1 MEVTTINKKDPQT
14 LQREIMKKE
23 AALELAFKTQVGL
36 QKLAQALAS
45 PVRKHL
51 DYRGIGRRLFV
62 TEPYVDP
69 GPMYYDADIAEFDAV
84 KIGRDGTSR
93 MVVVRATR
101 TIVPEFELA
110 VRVKIPF
117 AEVRTR
123 KYKVVERAKERLKQS
138 FAIRE
143 DLLIFSLVH
152 EAAALSGQ
160 VVDLT
165 GDLTKEALAYCF
177 WQIENRRIIPVNVL
191 IPPAAAFCFRNWER
205 DQIEETARIEIRRT
219 GYLGV
224 LWGANFLVSQL
235 IKPFQVGEAMKYP
248 AYVLGDPQFTGWYAI
263 RADVEVIPADT
274 PDLLLLGFVGYLQ
287 AGMILHNVWSV
298 ARVNFVPML
307 G

>member
-1 MEVTTINKKDPQT
+1 MEAKATQVVKKDPMV
-14 LQREIMKKE
+14 LQRELMKKE

-36 QKLAQALAS
+36 MKLAQALAS

-69 GPMYYDADIAEFDAV
+69 GPMYYDADVEEFDAV
-84 KIGRDGTSR
+84 KMGRDGTTR
-93 MVVVRATR
+93 MVVCRATR
-101 TIVPEFELA
+101 TILPEFELG

-143 DLLIFSLVH
+143 DLMIFSLAYDAC
-152 EAAALSGQ
+152 ELSGQ
-160 VVDLT
+160 KVVTT
-165 GDLTKEALAYCF
+165 GNLSKMVLSQAF
-177 WQIENRRIIPVNVL
+177 WMVDRRRIIPVNVL
-191 IPPAAAFCFRNWER
+191 ISPAAAYSMRNWER
-205 DQIEETARIEIRRT
+205 EELEETARIEIRRT

-224 LWGANFLVSQL
+224 LWGANFLVTQL
-235 IKPFQVGEAMKYP
+235 IKENPDGQTS
-248 AYVLGDPQFTGWYAI
+248 AYVFGDPQFVGWYPI

-274 PDLLLLGFVGYLQ
+274 PDLYLLGFVGYLQ
-287 AGMILHNVWSV
+287 AGMILHNVWGV
-298 ARVNFVPML
+298 ARVDFYPIL
-307 G
+307 GV

>member
-1 MEVTTINKKDPQT
+1 MEAMATINKKDPQV
-14 LQREIMKKE
+14 LQRELMKKE

-84 KIGRDGTSR
+84 MIGRDGTSR

-101 TIVPEFELA
+101 TILPEFEVA

-152 EAAALSGQ
+152 DAVIASNQLITATGTLIKEDLAEA
-160 VVDLT
+160 
-165 GDLTKEALAYCF
+165 F
-177 WQIENRRIIPVNVL
+177 WRVENRRLIPLNVL
-191 IPPAAAFCFRNWER
+191 ISPASAYAIRNWER

-235 IKPFQVGEAMKYP
+235 IKKVNIGGTDYNV
-248 AYVLGDPQFTGWYAI
+248 AYVLPDPQFVGWYPI

-287 AGMILHNVWSV
+287 AGMILHNIWAV
-298 ARVNFVPML
+298 AGVAFTQP
-307 G
+307 